1 MAEFN
6 QPAPAKLASSGVGQ
20 QLFPMGTLRENN
32 TGTFDIL
39 DKIDA
44 RYRNFNHGTYSRN
57 FSLGHDVGKMI
68 LLSFVRN
75 QFRTMSTCRS
85 DDEDIVFPYPF
96 RVVAV
101 AINAK
106 QSLDAQGIL
115 RD

>member
-1 MAEFN
+1 
-6 QPAPAKLASSGVGQ
+6 
-20 QLFPMGTLRENN
+20 
-32 TGTFDIL
+32 
-39 DKIDA
+39 
-44 RYRNFNHGTYSRN
+44 
-57 FSLGHDVGKMI
+57 
-68 LLSFVRN
+68 
-75 QFRTMSTCRS
+75 MSTCRS